1 MTSEE
6 EYIEEVGLFY
16 EKYGL
21 PKMAGRILGCL
32 MISETGSCS
41 FVHLQDQLKA
51 SKGSIS
57 GNINLLVT
65 QGIVDKFMIT
75 GDRKSYYRISMNS
88 LENLIDAKLK
98 SVTTYRE
105 LLEKALELSPK
116 KDSENTGKIKDI
128 IDYYQFME
136 AELPRLR
143 IKWKNL
149 KNK

>member
-32 MISETGSCS
+32 MISEAASCS
-41 FVHLQDQLKA
+41 FVHLQEQLRA

-57 GNINLLVT
+57 GNIKLLVN

-88 LENLIDAKLK
+88 LEQLIDAKLK
-98 SVTTYRE
+98 SVTTYKE
-105 LLEKALELSPK
+105 LLEKALELTPEK
-116 KDSENTGKIKDI
+116 NGENSNKIKDI
-128 IDYYQFME
+128 IEYYQFME
-136 AELPRLR
+136 TELPLLR

-149 KNK
+149 KKK